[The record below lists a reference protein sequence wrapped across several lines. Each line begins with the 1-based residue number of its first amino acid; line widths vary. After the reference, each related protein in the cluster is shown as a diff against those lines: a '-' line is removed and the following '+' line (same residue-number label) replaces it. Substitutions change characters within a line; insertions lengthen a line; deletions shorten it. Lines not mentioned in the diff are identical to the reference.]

1 MRKTVAQLMSVDFLT
16 VTVRMSLS
24 EALSLLVNSDA
35 TELCVVDE
43 HGHFEGIVSDFDLL
57 KSQLNGEIERQT
69 VGSLISRAVTVLASD
84 VCIDQAMPLFR
95 DGSCSR
101 AYICRNGRLL
111 GRLSRTN
118 VLSHLTQLNTT
129 PAPSRE
135 QPVVSRQPLHQH
147 SAIDSR
153 EPTPPAPQL
162 IAAATR
168 SVLGMVCGQSGTQHA
183 R

>member
-16 VTVRMSLS
+16 VTVRMPLS

-43 HGHFEGIVSDFDLL
+43 QGHFEGIVSDFDLL
-57 KSQLNGEIERQT
+57 KSQLNGEIERQA
-69 VGSLISRAVTVLASD
+69 VGSLISRAVTVLSAD

-111 GRLSRTN
+111 GRLSRSN
-118 VLSHLTQLNTT
+118 VLSHLTQRDRNSSPVT
-129 PAPSRE
+129 E
-135 QPVVSRQPLHQH
+135 QPANVRQPLHQQ
-147 SAIDSR
+147 SVLDSR
-153 EPTPPAPQL
+153 EPTPPAPQF
-162 IAAATR
+162 IAAATG
-168 SVLGMVCGQSGTQHA
+168 SVLGMVGGRTEAQP
-183 R
+183 RR